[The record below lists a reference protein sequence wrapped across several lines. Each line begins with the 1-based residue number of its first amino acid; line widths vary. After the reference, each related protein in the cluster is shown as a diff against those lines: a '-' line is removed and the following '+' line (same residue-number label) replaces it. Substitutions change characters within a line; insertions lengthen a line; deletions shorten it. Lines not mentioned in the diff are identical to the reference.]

1 MAMNG
6 RQSLV
11 MDVRDRPDLDL
22 SLPPIALDWKLDFAS
37 GELKQA
43 LAYWNSC
50 RGERK
55 RPTRADLNPVDMSKF
70 LKNVA
75 LFDVRYTSTTV
86 RAFRVRLAGTNVEQ
100 VYGPIS
106 GHVIDEVLPAEI
118 AARWQWCLDAV
129 CEADRPL
136 RLTGRV
142 GFEDKYWLTGEI
154 LVAPLGDEMRPV
166 SMIFAAFVWQ
176 RRSEPRIAV

>member
-1 MAMNG
+1 
-6 RQSLV
+6 
-11 MDVRDRPDLDL
+11 MDVRDRADLNL

-55 RPTRADLNPVDMSKF
+55 RPLRSDLNPAEMSKF

-75 LFDVRYTSTTV
+75 LLDVRYTSMST
-86 RAFRVRLAGTNVEQ
+86 RIFRVRLAGTNVEQ

-118 AARWQWCLDAV
+118 SVRWQKCLDIV
-129 CEADRPL
+129 CDADRPL
-136 RLTGRV
+136 RLTGQV
-142 GFEDKYWLTGEI
+142 GFEGKYWLTGEVLI
-154 LVAPLGDEMRPV
+154 APLGDEVRPV
-166 SMIFAAFVWQ
+166 SMLFAAFVWQ
-176 RRSEPRIAV
+176 RDAHPTTVV